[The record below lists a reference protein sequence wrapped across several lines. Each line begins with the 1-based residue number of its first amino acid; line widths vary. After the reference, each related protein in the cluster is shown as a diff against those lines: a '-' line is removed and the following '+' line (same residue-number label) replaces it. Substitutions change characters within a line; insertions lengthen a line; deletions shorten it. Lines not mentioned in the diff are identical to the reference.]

1 MNKIVGISFLDDSQ
15 IEYFYTT
22 LEELKKDTTVI
33 VEINGVKK
41 FGKVVTPIHSI
52 DTKNLKKEL
61 GKIIRVANKKDY
73 YQNKD
78 NIKLSKEAL
87 KNCKKL
93 IKKYNLEMNVI
104 DAFYSF
110 DRDQLMF
117 TFYAE
122 QRIDFRDLAKELAS
136 IYKTRIELHQ
146 IGVRDKAKKISGIGP
161 CGQKLCCSRFMND
174 FDSVSISMAKNQNLS
189 LNPTKINGL
198 CGRLLCCLKY
208 ENECYIS
215 ARKNLPKVGDIVETE
230 LGSGKVI
237 SVDILRKKY
246 KIDTTDKGI
255 IEIDAN

>member
-136 IYKTRIELHQ
+136 IYSS
-146 IGVRDKAKKISGIGP
+146 AK
-161 CGQKLCCSRFMND
+161 L
-174 FDSVSISMAKNQNLS
+174 
-189 LNPTKINGL
+189 
-198 CGRLLCCLKY
+198 
-208 ENECYIS
+208 
-215 ARKNLPKVGDIVETE
+215 
-230 LGSGKVI
+230 
-237 SVDILRKKY
+237 
-246 KIDTTDKGI
+246 
-255 IEIDAN
+255 